1 MSIDTLDRDAL
12 GSLLSTQRAAYEELR
27 GRGLSLDITRGK
39 PSPEQLDLSQTLLS
53 LPGEEDYRA
62 ADGTDT
68 RNYGGLDGLTELRE
82 IFAELLGIP
91 VGQLLAQGNSSLT
104 LMHETL
110 VWALLHGFAESPR
123 PWAAEETVKFICP
136 VPGYDRHFGLLGS
149 FGIEMVPVDMRE
161 DGPDVE
167 QIEALVAADPA
178 IKGMWLVP
186 TYANP
191 TGGVTSPEVT
201 ARLMA
206 MPAAAPDF
214 RIFWDDAYAVHHLTD
229 DESAGADALGL
240 AAAEGHPDRVLVFAS
255 TSKITFAGAGVGF
268 FGSSP
273 ANVAWFKSHLKYA
286 SIGPDKVNQLRHA
299 RFFGDAEGV
308 RTLMRRHRALLEP
321 KFAAVEE
328 ILSERLGAYDVATW
342 TRPAGGYFVSLD
354 VVDGTASRVVEL
366 AKGVGVA
373 LTPAGASF
381 PHGKDPRDR
390 NIRIAPSF
398 PSVDEVR
405 AAMDALA
412 TCVLLA
418 AAEKALA

>member
-12 GSLLSTQRAAYEELR
+12 GTLLSTQRAAYEELR

-39 PSPEQLDLSQTLLS
+39 PSPEQLDLAQPLLS
-53 LPGEEDYRA
+53 LPGEDDYRA

-68 RNYGGLDGLTELRE
+68 RNYGGLDGLAELRE

-91 VGQLLAQGNSSLT
+91 VAQLLAQGSSSLT

-110 VWALLHGFAESPR
+110 VWALLHGFAESSR

-136 VPGYDRHFGLLGS
+136 VPGYDRHFALLGS
-149 FGIEMVPVDMRE
+149 YGIEMVPVDMRE

-167 QIEALVAADPA
+167 QIEALVASDPA

-214 RIFWDDAYAVHHLTD
+214 RIFWDNAYAVHHLTD

-273 ANVAWFKSHLKYA
+273 ANLAWFKSHLKFA

-308 RTLMRRHRALLEP
+308 RALMRRHRALLAP

-328 ILSERLGAYDVATW
+328 VLSERLGAYDVATW

>member
-149 FGIEMVPVDMRE
+149 FGIEMIPVDMRE

-354 VVDGTASRVVEL
+354 VVDGTASRVGEL
-366 AKGVGVA
+366 AKGGGVA

>member
-12 GSLLSTQRAAYEELR
+12 GTLLSTQRAAYEELR

-39 PSPEQLDLSQTLLS
+39 PSPEQLDLAQPLLS
-53 LPGEEDYRA
+53 LPGEDDYRA

-68 RNYGGLDGLTELRE
+68 RNYGGLDGLAELRE

-91 VGQLLAQGNSSLT
+91 VAQLLAQGSSSLT

-110 VWALLHGFAESPR
+110 VWALLHGFAESSR

-136 VPGYDRHFGLLGS
+136 VPGYDRHFALLGS
-149 FGIEMVPVDMRE
+149 YGIEMVPVDMRE

-167 QIEALVAADPA
+167 QVEALVAADPA

-214 RIFWDDAYAVHHLTD
+214 RIFWDNAYAVHHLTD

-273 ANVAWFKSHLKYA
+273 ANLAWFKSHLKFA

-308 RTLMRRHRALLEP
+308 RALMRRHRALLAP

-328 ILSERLGAYDVATW
+328 VLSERLGAYDVATW

>member
-12 GSLLSTQRAAYEELR
+12 GTLLSTQRAAYEELR
-27 GRGLSLDITRGK
+27 SRGLSLDITRGK
-39 PSPEQLDLSQTLLS
+39 PSPEQLDLSQALLA
-53 LPGEEDYRA
+53 LPGEADYRA

-68 RNYGGLDGLTELRE
+68 RNYGGLDGLVELRE

-91 VGQLLAQGNSSLT
+91 VAQLLAQGSSSLT
-104 LMHETL
+104 LMHDTL

-123 PWAAEETVKFICP
+123 PWAAEETVRFLCP
-136 VPGYDRHFGLLGS
+136 VPGYDRHFALLES
-149 FGIEMVPVDMRE
+149 FGIEMIPVDMDD
-161 DGPDVE
+161 DGPDVD
-167 QIEALVAADPA
+167 QVAALVAADPT

-191 TGGVTSPEVT
+191 TGGVTSPEVA

-214 RIFWDDAYAVHHLTD
+214 RIFWDNAYAVHHLSD
-229 DESAGADALGL
+229 DEAKTADVLSL
-240 AAAEGHPDRVLVFAS
+240 AAAGGHPDRVLVFAS
-255 TSKITFAGAGVGF
+255 TSKITFAGAGVAF

-273 ANVAWFKSHLKYA
+273 ANVSWFKSHLKFG
-286 SIGPDKVNQLRHA
+286 SIGPDKVNQLRHV
-299 RFFGDAEGV
+299 RLFGDADGV
-308 RTLMRRHRALLEP
+308 RALMRQHRALLAP

-328 ILSERLGAYDVATW
+328 VLSERLGSYDVATW
-342 TRPAGGYFVSLD
+342 TRPSGGYFVSLD

-381 PHGKDPRDR
+381 PYGKDPRDR

-398 PSVDEVR
+398 PTIDDVR
-405 AAMDALA
+405 TAMDVLA